1 MARCAPNGYICL
13 LAENC
18 DSVSPVYFA
27 IFEVRW
33 GSQSRNAPGGAMLMR
48 GNLPFTRV
56 MVVHVDHLAATK
68 QPSLTRDA
76 LARLSALNIN

>member
-1 MARCAPNGYICL
+1 MARCAPDGHIRL

-18 DSVSPVYFA
+18 DSTSPAYFA
-27 IFEVRW
+27 LFEVRW
-33 GSQSRNAPGGAMLMR
+33 GSQSSNAPGGAMLTR

-68 QPSLTRDA
+68 Q
-76 LARLSALNIN
+76 